1 MRSELGVRV
10 GTGLGVVG
18 SEGSRST
25 APEAEGLLHGLHG
38 TEVAQCLGG
47 PEHLCVL
54 AAAVIANPE
63 RQNILVTSWHEAIM
77 EKF

>member
-47 PEHLCVL
+47 HWLC
-54 AAAVIANPE
+54 AGCSRD
-63 RQNILVTSWHEAIM
+63 RQS
-77 EKF
+77 